1 MKIKIGITGQD
12 GFIGK
17 HLYNILSLQPD
28 VYELVNFERQFF
40 NDESLLDNFV
50 NAVDVV
56 FHLAAMN
63 RHEDQQVIYYTN
75 LELTETLIKSL
86 SKKETTTQVLFS
98 SSLQEEQDNL
108 YGKSKVESRKK
119 LEHWAAQHNSGCV
132 GFVIPNVFGA
142 FGKPFYNS
150 FIATFCHL
158 YTHGGSPEVHQ
169 DSEVPLIY
177 VHNLVYKMI
186 KHINP
191 DSKKLEKISI
201 TEDGVFKVTHILEL
215 LKNFKISYFDN
226 GMMPRLKSDFERDLF
241 NTFRSY
247 IDHKE
252 YFPVKYT
259 SHSDDRG
266 SFTEVIRLEQDG
278 QVSFS
283 TTHPGITRGNHYH
296 TRKIERFSVIKGRAI
311 IEMRKIG
318 TDEVLSFTLDE
329 EHPGYVDMP
338 IWYTHNIKNVG
349 KEDLFTIFWINEF
362 YDPNDADTYFE
373 NV

>member
-1 MKIKIGITGQD
+1 MIKIGITGQE

-17 HLYNILSLQPD
+17 HLFNILNLQPD
-28 VYELVNFERQFF
+28 LYQLINFEKGFF
-40 NDESLLDNFV
+40 TDTDRMDKFV
-50 NAVDVV
+50 NDCDVV

-63 RHEDQQVIYYTN
+63 RHKDQQFIYNTN
-75 LELTETLIKSL
+75 LELVDVLVKSL
-86 SKKETTTQVLFS
+86 RKKTSKTQVLFS

-108 YGKSKVESRKK
+108 YGRSKVECRKR
-119 LEHWAAQHNSGCV
+119 LEQWAAQHNSGCV

-158 YTHGGSPEVHQ
+158 YTHGGSPEVQQ

-191 DSKKLEKISI
+191 DSKQVEKIRI
-201 TEDGVFKVTHILEL
+201 TEDGVFKVTHVLGL
-215 LKNFKISYFDN
+215 LKNFKFSYFDN

-247 IDHKE
+247 IDQQE

-296 TRKIERFSVIKGRAI
+296 TRKIERFSVIKGKAI

-318 TDEVLSFTLDE
+318 TEEVLTFALDD

-349 KEDLFTIFWINEF
+349 TEDLFTIFWINEF
-362 YDPNDADTYFE
+362 YDPSDADTYFE